1 MCLRRIARVVRRV
14 LCVWWHSDTPQRNF
28 KHALCRFYMWWRKCR
43 LSVLKTTVFVCVC
56 VYVLWWW
63 VAVWFLGWHEYW
75 YVKHRACMCV
85 WMHGV
90 TVSVRIR
97 VCVCVCVCVRARGK
111 RLCALRREW
120 EWSGFRGWIS
130 KYSLSDAIF
139 YLLFSLSLL
148 SSPPPIQPPTPSPP
162 RLPSSASGVK
172 CYSLLVVTVAN
183 HLTFCSNCFQ
193 GNGEIRL
200 PGTESNACDCY
211 LFI

>member
-1 MCLRRIARVVRRV
+1 MCLRRIACVVRRV

-97 VCVCVCVCVRARGK
+97 VCVCVCEPGGRGCVRWGGSESEAASEDEF
-111 RLCALRREW
+111 LNTLYLMP
-120 EWSGFRGWIS
+120 SSIY
-130 KYSLSDAIF
+130 YSL
-139 YLLFSLSLL
+139 YLSF
-148 SSPPPIQPPTPSPP
+148 PHPPIQPPTPSPP